1 MPQEREVSPE
11 KQLLRLIEESKKDSV
26 SVSKAKVSRQTKG
39 IFSLRVWQARFL
51 FLKERILR
59 GKRDV
64 SLVYEFD
71 IKWVNRVLEFSVIF
85 LGFYLV
91 SNVFYAFNNL
101 KKIPIINPSVA
112 QATFKQIDF
121 LEGSILKKS
130 SSYYVE
136 KVGQR
141 DIFNIEQKKPAST
154 TVARQ
159 VTEATQEA
167 VKNLKL
173 VGISWSENPDAMIE
187 DSRAMRT
194 FFVKRGQMLGEFK
207 VKAIYKDRVILE
219 YNNEEIEL
227 K

>member
-1 MPQEREVSPE
+1 V
-11 KQLLRLIEESKKDSV
+11 
-26 SVSKAKVSRQTKG
+26 
-39 IFSLRVWQARFL
+39 
-51 FLKERILR
+51 
-59 GKRDV
+59 
-64 SLVYEFD
+64 
-71 IKWVNRVLEFSVIF
+71 
-85 LGFYLV
+85 
-91 SNVFYAFNNL
+91 
-101 KKIPIINPSVA
+101 

-130 SSYYVE
+130 GSYYVE
-136 KVGQR
+136 KVAQR
-141 DIFNIEQKKPAST
+141 DIFNIEQKRTASAST
-154 TVARQ
+154 RKSTG
-159 VTEATQEA
+159 EIQEA

-207 VKAIYKDRVILE
+207 VKAIYKDKVILE